1 VSAPFG
7 FTLPLSVVVWVVVP
21 EVLPVVAVGAEGS
34 PGVLAEF
41 GDPADVLAEFGD
53 PADVLAEFG
62 DPADVLADEPA
73 GEELDVPDNALPDDA
88 LPEPTAVVTVAE
100 DAAGQPSVSSSA
112 SWVFASKNAVSS
124 VVTVARAPIT
134 LAAFCAVAT
143 LWVAARER

>member
-1 VSAPFG
+1 MSAPFG

-34 PGVLAEF
+34 PGVLVEF
-41 GDPADVLAEFGD
+41 GDPADA
-53 PADVLAEFG
+53 
-62 DPADVLADEPA
+62 LADEPA
-73 GEELDVPDNALPDDA
+73 GEELDVPDDALADDA
-88 LPEPTAVVTVAE
+88 LAEPTAVVTVAE

-112 SWVFASKNAVSS
+112 SCAFASKSAVSS

-143 LWVAARER
+143 LRVAARER

>member
-1 VSAPFG
+1 
-7 FTLPLSVVVWVVVP
+7 VVVP

-34 PGVLAEF
+34 PGVLAEFGDPADVLAEF